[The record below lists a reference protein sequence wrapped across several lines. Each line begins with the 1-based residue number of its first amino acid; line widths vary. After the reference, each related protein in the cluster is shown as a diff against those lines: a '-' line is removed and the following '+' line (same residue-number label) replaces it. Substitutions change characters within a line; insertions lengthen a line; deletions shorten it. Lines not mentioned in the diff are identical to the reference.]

1 MTVDILNQQYCI
13 GFIIDTDFIKLI
25 IKLKQLVDIWLLATQ
40 LLLSLL
46 LSKDMVDN
54 MLLFMILMIINM
66 NPKRD
71 TLKDI

>member
-40 LLLSLL
+40 YLLFLP
-46 LSKDMVDN
+46 LSKYMVDN
-54 MLLFMILMIINM
+54 MLLFMILMIIST